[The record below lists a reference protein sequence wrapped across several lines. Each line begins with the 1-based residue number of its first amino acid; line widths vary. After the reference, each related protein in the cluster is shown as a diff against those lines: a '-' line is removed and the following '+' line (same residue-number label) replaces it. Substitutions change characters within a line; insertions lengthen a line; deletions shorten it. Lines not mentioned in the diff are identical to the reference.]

1 VIGDLKGQSAKQ
13 TLDADGQI
21 VAPGFIDGHTHMD
34 AQIFWDPLGNN
45 SVWHGVTSVIMGNC
59 GFSLAPCAEKDKEI
73 VFNNLERA
81 EDISPAAMNAG
92 IPWSWE
98 TFPEYLD
105 VVDKLPK
112 GINYSGY
119 VGHSAL
125 RTYVMGERA
134 MSEPANADDLVG
146 LKRNLEESIRAG
158 AMGMSTTCASTHRTP
173 DGRPVASRLAEW
185 SEVEELVGVMS
196 TLGAGVFEI
205 ARENNEHSLEEAEA
219 ERDQLKK
226 LAIDSK
232 VPVTFGNP
240 WYKRWRKNTWR
251 THLLMADEITAAGGK
266 VLIQGSATWHNS
278 LRSFETIMPY
288 DKAAV
293 WSEFRALPIEEQKK
307 GLKDPA
313 MRQRLIDAAKNHIH
327 KPNPAYA
334 NAFNSAVDWDWF
346 FPMTD
351 ALPPFKSM
359 AAHAAET
366 GKDPVELLVDMS
378 IDSDFKLF
386 FVDPANNED
395 LDVCIAMINHPR
407 TAVTFT
413 DSGAH
418 VTVTVNPVHTFLLG
432 HWVRN
437 AQAITIEA
445 AIRKIT
451 FDVAAFW
458 GIQKRGLL
466 KEGWHA
472 DLCIFDLNTVKPQ
485 LPSLV
490 HDLPTGA
497 PRLLQKAD
505 GIMATIVNGEI
516 LIKDNQHTGAL
527 PGRLIRGPLA
537 HH

>member
-1 VIGDLKGQSAKQ
+1 
-13 TLDADGQI
+13 
-21 VAPGFIDGHTHMD
+21 
-34 AQIFWDPLGNN
+34 
-45 SVWHGVTSVIMGNC
+45 
-59 GFSLAPCAEKDKEI
+59 
-73 VFNNLERA
+73 
-81 EDISPAAMNAG
+81 
-92 IPWSWE
+92 
-98 TFPEYLD
+98 
-105 VVDKLPK
+105 
-112 GINYSGY
+112 
-119 VGHSAL
+119 
-125 RTYVMGERA
+125 
-134 MSEPANADDLVG
+134 
-146 LKRNLEESIRAG
+146 
-158 AMGMSTTCASTHRTP
+158 
-173 DGRPVASRLAEW
+173 
-185 SEVEELVGVMS
+185 
-196 TLGAGVFEI
+196 
-205 ARENNEHSLEEAEA
+205 
-219 ERDQLKK
+219 
-226 LAIDSK
+226 
-232 VPVTFGNP
+232 
-240 WYKRWRKNTWR
+240 
-251 THLLMADEITAAGGK
+251 
-266 VLIQGSATWHNS
+266 
-278 LRSFETIMPY
+278 
-288 DKAAV
+288 
-293 WSEFRALPIEEQKK
+293 
-307 GLKDPA
+307 